1 MKKYNIGIA
10 LGGGGSRGFA
20 HLGVLEALNEKGIY
34 PDVISGTSAGSIVG
48 ALYASGMKPM
58 EIYKQMKKTKF
69 TNFTSIHLPKDGLF
83 TFDNLRKKLEKIIPQ
98 KTFEELKT
106 PLFIC
111 ITNFNNGKPE
121 YVSTGPL
128 HVIIQASCSIPVLI
142 SPTKINDTYYVDGG
156 LVDNLPIR
164 PLVRRCEK
172 IIGVNI
178 SPYEEIAKVDH
189 LFHVAVRTFQISLNS
204 NIRYSKSKCHTYI
217 EPKNI
222 VKYNML
228 ETKHS
233 DEMFEIGYKHVKKM
247 NLKEL
252 KL

>member
-20 HLGVLEALNEKGIY
+20 HLGVLEALNEKGIF

-48 ALYASGMKPM
+48 ALYASGMKPTD
-58 EIYKQMKKTKF
+58 IYKQLKKTKF
-69 TNFTSIHLPKDGLF
+69 TDFTSIHLPKDGLF
-83 TFDNLRKKLEKIIPQ
+83 TFDNLRKRLEKIIPQ

-111 ITNFNNGKPE
+111 ITNFNNGKAE
-121 YVSTGPL
+121 YINCGPL
-128 HVIIQASCSIPVLI
+128 HVIIQGSCSIPVLI
-142 SPTKINDTYYVDGG
+142 SPIKINNTYYVDGG
-156 LVDNLPIR
+156 LADNLPIK

-178 SPYEEIAKVDH
+178 SPNEAITKIDN
-189 LFHVAVRTFQISLNS
+189 LFHVATRTFQISLNN
-204 NIRYSKSKCHTYI
+204 NIRYNKSKCYLYI
-217 EPKNI
+217 EPKDLI
-222 VKYNML
+222 KYNML
-228 ETKHS
+228 DTKHS
-233 DEMFEIGYKHVKKM
+233 DEIFEIGYNYVKKM

-252 KL
+252 MK